1 MTKVF
6 ESILTDNSSSY
17 KTYLYKEILIKDYII
32 KSKKLSALSAEEE
45 KKLNELVVSTHQEYL
60 EGELENFKI
69 TQLKSKQINIIWSNV
84 NLDSISFEKL
94 NNSGQ
99 ESFSGIFYFK
109 NKDNSEFFKMNF
121 EGLVLINGNF
131 QLEKTYTPYA
141 DIGAKNR
148 IATASLKKPYIDN
161 CIKLAQEFIDNYPN
175 KFISEATFGKCP
187 KCYCEKQYINE
198 TEQTDGV
205 ERIRE
210 NKLNFKLPEE
220 FKKKGQ

>member
-45 KKLNELVVSTHQEYL
+45 KKLKELVVSTHQEYL